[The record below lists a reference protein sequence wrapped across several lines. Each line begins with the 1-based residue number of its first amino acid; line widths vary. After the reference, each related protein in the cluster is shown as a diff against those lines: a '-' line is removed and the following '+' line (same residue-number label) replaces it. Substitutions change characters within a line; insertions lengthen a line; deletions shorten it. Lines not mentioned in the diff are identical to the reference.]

1 MKKKIIFGLMAM
13 AAITANAQETYENA
27 NLMKPE
33 LTGTARYIGM
43 GGAMEALG
51 ADISTISTNPAGIGL
66 FRSSSVN
73 LSFGLSSQLDVTT
86 YGSDHKTVPSF
97 DQAGFVYSM
106 RTNSRSFLNFAFNY
120 SKSRNFNQILNA
132 AGKLNGSAQ
141 NKLTYNKFVGN
152 DDFIYIDKDGTL
164 LSDYIQFSQLD
175 YLYANNIN
183 YDEDEAGNGSFY
195 GYDGD
200 AYDMYRAQSGYIGRY
215 DFNIS
220 GNVNNRFYWGVT
232 VGVQDVHYNAYS
244 DYIESLG
251 TSTVEVMDTRK
262 ITGTG
267 VDVKA
272 GVIFRPVEESP
283 FRIGLSVSTPTW
295 YKLTTSNYTSMSL
308 LNGNVSQ
315 QLFAPEIG
323 ESYEFKLYTPWKFG
337 ASLGHTVGNNLALG
351 LSYEYAD
358 YSTADTRVID
368 GYDYYGN
375 EESYSEY
382 ATNQHTKNTLKGVST
397 IKAGL
402 EFKPDPSLAVRLGF
416 NYVAP
421 MYDKLGV
428 KDGTLDSYGV
438 FYQSQSDF
446 TNWEDTYRITAGL
459 GYNIDKFSIDLAYQ
473 YSTTNG
479 NFSPFYDCAYNI
491 NSESLTNNNFDVCKV
506 SNKRHQLMLTLGYRF

>member
-183 YDEDEAGNGSFY
+183 YEEDEAGNGSFY

-479 NFSPFYDCAYNI
+479 NFSPFYDCADNI

>member
-73 LSFGLSSQLDVTT
+73 LSFGLSSQQDVTT

-183 YDEDEAGNGSFY
+183 YEDFFLHFKEHDADMSVAAVPYTVSVPY
-195 GYDGD
+195 GIFDLDG
-200 AYDMYRAQSGYIGRY
+200 
-215 DFNIS
+215 
-220 GNVNNRFYWGVT
+220 
-232 VGVQDVHYNAYS
+232 
-244 DYIESLG
+244 
-251 TSTVEVMDTRK
+251 
-262 ITGTG
+262 
-267 VDVKA
+267 
-272 GVIFRPVEESP
+272 
-283 FRIGLSVSTPTW
+283 
-295 YKLTTSNYTSMSL
+295 
-308 LNGNVSQ
+308 
-315 QLFAPEIG
+315 
-323 ESYEFKLYTPWKFG
+323 
-337 ASLGHTVGNNLALG
+337 
-351 LSYEYAD
+351 
-358 YSTADTRVID
+358 RVIQ
-368 GYDYYGN
+368 GLIEKPTYNYYANAGI
-375 EESYSEY
+375 YLK
-382 ATNQHTKNTLKGVST
+382 KNSFL
-397 IKAGL
+397 
-402 EFKPDPSLAVRLGF
+402 
-416 NYVAP
+416 
-421 MYDKLGV
+421 
-428 KDGTLDSYGV
+428 
-438 FYQSQSDF
+438 
-446 TNWEDTYRITAGL
+446 
-459 GYNIDKFSIDLAYQ
+459 
-473 YSTTNG
+473 
-479 NFSPFYDCAYNI
+479 
-491 NSESLTNNNFDVCKV
+491 
-506 SNKRHQLMLTLGYRF
+506 

>member
-73 LSFGLSSQLDVTT
+73 LSFGLSSQQDVTT

-183 YDEDEAGNGSFY
+183 YEEDEAGNGSFY

-215 DFNIS
+215 DFNSS

-479 NFSPFYDCAYNI
+479 NFSPFYDCADNI

>member
-33 LTGTARYIGM
+33 LTGTARYIGI

-73 LSFGLSSQLDVTT
+73 LSFGLSSQQDVTT

-183 YDEDEAGNGSFY
+183 YEEDEAGNGSFY

-479 NFSPFYDCAYNI
+479 NFSPFYDCADNI

>member
-1 MKKKIIFGLMAM
+1 MKKKIIFGLMAL
-13 AAITANAQETYENA
+13 AVITANAQETYENA

-73 LSFGLSSQLDVTT
+73 LSFGLSSQQDVTT

-152 DDFIYIDKDGTL
+152 DDFIYMDKDGTL
-164 LSDYIQFSQLD
+164 LSNYIQFSQLD

-183 YDEDEAGNGSFY
+183 YEEDADGNGSFY

-232 VGVQDVHYNAYS
+232 VGVQDVHYNGFS
-244 DYIESLG
+244 DYIEDLG
-251 TSTVEVMDTRK
+251 SSTVEVMDTRK
-262 ITGTG
+262 ITGNG
-267 VDVKA
+267 VDIKA
-272 GVIFRPVEESP
+272 GVILRPVEESP

-479 NFSPFYDCAYNI
+479 NFSPFYDCADNI

>member
-1 MKKKIIFGLMAM
+1 MKKKIMFGLMAL
-13 AAITANAQETYENA
+13 AVITANAQETYENA

-73 LSFGLSSQLDVTT
+73 LSFGLSSQQDVTT

-152 DDFIYIDKDGTL
+152 EDFIYIDKDGTL
-164 LSDYIQFSQLD
+164 LSNYIQFSQLD

-183 YDEDEAGNGSFY
+183 YEEDADGNGSFY

-232 VGVQDVHYNAYS
+232 VGVQDVHYNGFS
-244 DYIESLG
+244 DYIENLG
-251 TSTVEVMDTRK
+251 GSTVEVMDTRK
-262 ITGTG
+262 ITGNG
-267 VDVKA
+267 VDIKA
-272 GVIFRPVEESP
+272 GVILRPVEESP

-479 NFSPFYDCAYNI
+479 NFSPFYDCADNI

>member
-51 ADISTISTNPAGIGL
+51 ADISTISTDPAGIGL

-183 YDEDEAGNGSFY
+183 YEEDEAGNGSFY

-479 NFSPFYDCAYNI
+479 NFSPFYDCADNI

>member
-73 LSFGLSSQLDVTT
+73 LSFGLSSQQDVTT

-323 ESYEFKLYTPWKFG
+323 ESYEFKRYTPWKFG

-479 NFSPFYDCAYNI
+479 NFSPFYDCADNI

>member
-1 MKKKIIFGLMAM
+1 M
-13 AAITANAQETYENA
+13 
-27 NLMKPE
+27 
-33 LTGTARYIGM
+33 
-43 GGAMEALG
+43 
-51 ADISTISTNPAGIGL
+51 
-66 FRSSSVN
+66 
-73 LSFGLSSQLDVTT
+73 
-86 YGSDHKTVPSF
+86 
-97 DQAGFVYSM
+97 
-106 RTNSRSFLNFAFNY
+106 
-120 SKSRNFNQILNA
+120 
-132 AGKLNGSAQ
+132 
-141 NKLTYNKFVGN
+141 
-152 DDFIYIDKDGTL
+152 
-164 LSDYIQFSQLD
+164 
-175 YLYANNIN
+175 
-183 YDEDEAGNGSFY
+183 
-195 GYDGD
+195 
-200 AYDMYRAQSGYIGRY
+200 
-215 DFNIS
+215 
-220 GNVNNRFYWGVT
+220 T

-479 NFSPFYDCAYNI
+479 NFSPFYDCADNI

>member
-73 LSFGLSSQLDVTT
+73 LSFGLSSQLDITT

-479 NFSPFYDCAYNI
+479 NFSPFYDCADNI

>member
-1 MKKKIIFGLMAM
+1 MKKKIIFGLMAL
-13 AAITANAQETYENA
+13 AVITANAQETYENA

-73 LSFGLSSQLDVTT
+73 LSFGLSSQQDVTT

-152 DDFIYIDKDGTL
+152 EDFIYIDKDGTL
-164 LSDYIQFSQLD
+164 LSNYIQFSQLD

-183 YDEDEAGNGSFY
+183 YEEDADGNGSFY

-232 VGVQDVHYNAYS
+232 VGVQDVHYNGFS
-244 DYIESLG
+244 DYIENLG
-251 TSTVEVMDTRK
+251 GSTVEVMDTRK
-262 ITGTG
+262 ITGNG
-267 VDVKA
+267 VDIKA
-272 GVIFRPVEESP
+272 GVILRPVEESP

-337 ASLGHTVGNNLALG
+337 ASLGHTVGKNLALG

-446 TNWEDTYRITAGL
+446 TNWEDTYRLTAGL

-479 NFSPFYDCAYNI
+479 NFSPFYDCADNI

>member
-200 AYDMYRAQSGYIGRY
+200 AYDMYRAQSGYIGGD

-479 NFSPFYDCAYNI
+479 NFSPFYDCADNI

>member
-13 AAITANAQETYENA
+13 EAINANAQETYENA

-73 LSFGLSSQLDVTT
+73 LSFGLSSQQDVTT

-183 YDEDEAGNGSFY
+183 YEEDEAGNGSFY

-479 NFSPFYDCAYNI
+479 NFSPFYDCADNI

>member
-1 MKKKIIFGLMAM
+1 M

-73 LSFGLSSQLDVTT
+73 LSFGLSSQQDVTT

-479 NFSPFYDCAYNI
+479 NFSPFYDCADNI

>member
-73 LSFGLSSQLDVTT
+73 LSFGLSSQQDVTT

-215 DFNIS
+215 DFNI
-220 GNVNNRFYWGVT
+220 GG
-232 VGVQDVHYNAYS
+232 
-244 DYIESLG
+244 
-251 TSTVEVMDTRK
+251 TVEVMDTRK

-446 TNWEDTYRITAGL
+446 TNWEDTYRLTAGL

-479 NFSPFYDCAYNI
+479 NFSPFYDCADNI

>member
-73 LSFGLSSQLDVTT
+73 LSFGLSSQQDVTT

-323 ESYEFKLYTPWKFG
+323 ESYELKLYTPWKFG

-479 NFSPFYDCAYNI
+479 NFSPFYDCADNI

>member
-27 NLMKPE
+27 NLMQPE

-479 NFSPFYDCAYNI
+479 NFSPFYDCADNI

>member
-73 LSFGLSSQLDVTT
+73 LSFGLSSQQDVTT

-479 NFSPFYDCAYNI
+479 NFSPFYDCADNI

>member
-73 LSFGLSSQLDVTT
+73 LSFGLSSQQDVTT

-183 YDEDEAGNGSFY
+183 YEEDEAGNGSFY

-479 NFSPFYDCAYNI
+479 NFSPFYDCADNI

>member
-220 GNVNNRFYWGVT
+220 GNVNNRFYWGLT
-232 VGVQDVHYNAYS
+232 VGLQDVHYNGFS

-479 NFSPFYDCAYNI
+479 NFSPFYDCADNI

>member
-73 LSFGLSSQLDVTT
+73 LSFGLTSQQDATT

-132 AGKLNGSAQ
+132 AGRLNGASQ

-152 DDFIYIDKDGTL
+152 DDFIYMDKDGTL

-183 YDEDEAGNGSFY
+183 YEEDAEGNGTFY

-220 GNVNNRFYWGVT
+220 GNVNNRFYWGLT
-232 VGVQDVHYNAYS
+232 VGVQDVHYNGFS

-251 TSTVEVMDTRK
+251 NSKIEVMDERK
-262 ITGTG
+262 ITGSG
-267 VDVKA
+267 VDIKA

-308 LNGNVSQ
+308 LDGNVSQ
-315 QLFAPEIG
+315 NLYDPDINEA
-323 ESYEFKLYTPWKFG
+323 YEFKLYTPWKFG

-375 EESYSEY
+375 EDSYSEY

-397 IKAGL
+397 LKLGA

-416 NYVAP
+416 NYVSP
-421 MYDKLGV
+421 MYDKNGI

-446 TNWEDTYRITAGL
+446 TNWEDTYRVTAGL

-473 YSTTNG
+473 YSATNG
-479 NFSPFYDCAYNI
+479 KFSPFYDCADNI
-491 NSESLTNNNFDVCKV
+491 NSDCLPNNNFEVCKV

>member
-73 LSFGLSSQLDVTT
+73 LSFGLSSQQDVTT

-175 YLYANNIN
+175 YLYANNSN

-479 NFSPFYDCAYNI
+479 NFSPFYDCADNI

>member
-73 LSFGLSSQLDVTT
+73 LSFGLSSQQDVTT

-446 TNWEDTYRITAGL
+446 TNWEYTYRITAGL

-479 NFSPFYDCAYNI
+479 NFSPFYDCADNI

>member
-1 MKKKIIFGLMAM
+1 
-13 AAITANAQETYENA
+13 
-27 NLMKPE
+27 MKPE

-73 LSFGLSSQLDVTT
+73 LSFGLSSQQDVTT

-358 YSTADTRVID
+358 YSTADTRVIN

-479 NFSPFYDCAYNI
+479 NFSPFYDCADNI

>member
-1 MKKKIIFGLMAM
+1 MKKKIIFGLMAL
-13 AAITANAQETYENA
+13 AVITANAQETYENA

-73 LSFGLSSQLDVTT
+73 LSFGLSSQQDVTT

-152 DDFIYIDKDGTL
+152 EDFIYIDKDGTL
-164 LSDYIQFSQLD
+164 LSNYIQFSQLD

-183 YDEDEAGNGSFY
+183 YEEDADGNGSFY

-232 VGVQDVHYNAYS
+232 VGVQDVHYNGFS
-244 DYIESLG
+244 DYIENLG
-251 TSTVEVMDTRK
+251 GSTVEVMDTRK
-262 ITGTG
+262 ITGNG
-267 VDVKA
+267 VDIKA
-272 GVIFRPVEESP
+272 GVILRPVEESP

-446 TNWEDTYRITAGL
+446 TNWEDTYRLTAGL

-479 NFSPFYDCAYNI
+479 NFSPFYDCADNI

>member
-73 LSFGLSSQLDVTT
+73 LSFGLSSQQDVTT

-106 RTNSRSFLNFAFNY
+106 RTNSRSFLNFAFNS

-479 NFSPFYDCAYNI
+479 NFSPFYDCADNI

>member
-73 LSFGLSSQLDVTT
+73 LSFGLSSQQDVTT

-479 NFSPFYDCAYNI
+479 NFSPFYDCADNI

-506 SNKRHQLMLTLGYRF
+506 SNKRQQLRLTLGYRF

>member
-73 LSFGLSSQLDVTT
+73 LSFGLSSQQDVTT

-106 RTNSRSFLNFAFNY
+106 RTNSRSFLNFAFHY

-479 NFSPFYDCAYNI
+479 NFSPFYDCADNI

>member
-1 MKKKIIFGLMAM
+1 M

-200 AYDMYRAQSGYIGRY
+200 AYDMYRAHSGYIGRY
-215 DFNIS
+215 YFNIS

-479 NFSPFYDCAYNI
+479 NFSPFYDCADNI

>member
-73 LSFGLSSQLDVTT
+73 LSFGLSSQQDVTT

-183 YDEDEAGNGSFY
+183 YEEDEAGNGSFY

-479 NFSPFYDCAYNI
+479 NFSPFYDCADNI

-506 SNKRHQLMLTLGYRF
+506 RNKRHQLMLTLGYRF

>member
-43 GGAMEALG
+43 GGAIEALG

-73 LSFGLSSQLDVTT
+73 LSFGLSSQQDVTT

-141 NKLTYNKFVGN
+141 HKLTYNKFVGN

-479 NFSPFYDCAYNI
+479 NFSPFYDCADNI

>member
-132 AGKLNGSAQ
+132 VGKLNGSAQ

-183 YDEDEAGNGSFY
+183 YEEDEAGNGSFY

-479 NFSPFYDCAYNI
+479 NFSPFYDCADNI

>member
-73 LSFGLSSQLDVTT
+73 LSFGLSSQQDVTT

-323 ESYEFKLYTPWKFG
+323 ESYEFTPWKFG

-479 NFSPFYDCAYNI
+479 NFSPFYDCADNI

>member
-43 GGAMEALG
+43 GGAMEAMG
-51 ADISTISTNPAGIGL
+51 ADISTIITNAVGIGL

-73 LSFGLSSQLDVTT
+73 LSFGLSSQQDVTT

-479 NFSPFYDCAYNI
+479 NFSPFYDCADNI

>member
-106 RTNSRSFLNFAFNY
+106 RTNSRSFLNLAFNY

-402 EFKPDPSLAVRLGF
+402 EFKPDPSLAIRLGF

-428 KDGTLDSYGV
+428 KDGTLDSCGV

-479 NFSPFYDCAYNI
+479 NFSPFYDCADNI

>member
-73 LSFGLSSQLDVTT
+73 LSFGLSSQQDVTT

-97 DQAGFVYSM
+97 DQAGFVCSM

-402 EFKPDPSLAVRLGF
+402 EFKPDPSLDVRLGF

-479 NFSPFYDCAYNI
+479 NFSPFYDCADNI

>member
-73 LSFGLSSQLDVTT
+73 LSFGLSSQQDVTT

-446 TNWEDTYRITAGL
+446 TNWEDTYRLTAGL

-479 NFSPFYDCAYNI
+479 NFSPFYDCADNI